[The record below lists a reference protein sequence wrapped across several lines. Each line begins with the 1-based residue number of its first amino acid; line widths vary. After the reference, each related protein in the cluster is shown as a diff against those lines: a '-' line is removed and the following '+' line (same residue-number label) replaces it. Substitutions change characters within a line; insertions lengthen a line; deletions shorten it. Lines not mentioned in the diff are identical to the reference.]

1 MAQYVI
7 YVYEADDFVT
17 APPDEQS
24 GVATGTAPFSLTL
37 KADAKWTEVIVED
50 NEGDFGE
57 EINGPTQ
64 SIVNP
69 VTLNGVTYAAGDNII
84 TAYDLINSGS
94 GHQITSFHIGTGI
107 DGYTVGPV
115 TGIVSTQPLVPGQ
128 TYTFDT
134 NRTSYN
140 QNNPYSQYVC
150 FTRGAMIR
158 TRSGLRRIETL
169 VPGDNIWTLH
179 NGYQRLRWIGSRQ
192 VMVSPKDAPVR
203 IGAGALTGLMV
214 EPTRAPAR
222 DMVVSPQHR
231 LYLSGPKCEMLFG
244 VAEAL
249 IPAKGLL
256 DLPGVGR
263 AMTPSVEYFHL
274 LFERHEVIE
283 ADGSLSESFHPG
295 AQGEA
300 VVGSDARDEILAI
313 FPELTQGFHAF
324 GGTAC
329 PVLSVRE
336 ARVLFTTA
344 A

>member
-7 YVYEADDFVT
+7 YVYEADDFVA
-17 APPDEQS
+17 APPDEQNA
-24 GVATGTAPFSLTL
+24 VAVGSPPFSLTL
-37 KADAKWTEVIVED
+37 KPDAKWTKVVVED

-64 SIVNP
+64 SIVEP
-69 VTLNGVTYAAGDNII
+69 VTLNGVTYNAGDNIVS
-84 TAYDLINSGS
+84 AYDLINSTS
-94 GHQITSFHIGTGI
+94 GHQITSFHVGTGI

-158 TRSGLRRIETL
+158 MQSGFRRIETL
-169 VPGDNIWTLH
+169 TPGDRVWTLH
-179 NGYQRLRWIGSRQ
+179 NGVQAIRWIGSRRL
-192 VMVSPKDAPVR
+192 MVSPKDAPVLIAR
-203 IGAGALTGLMV
+203 GALSGLLKTAEV
-214 EPTRAPAR
+214 IPAR

-231 LYLSGPKCEMLFG
+231 LHLSGPRCEMLFG
-244 VAEAL
+244 VPEAL
-249 IPAKGLL
+249 VAAKALL
-256 DLPGVGR
+256 GVSGVRR
-263 AMTPSVEYFHL
+263 AVTPTVEYFHM
-274 LFERHEVIE
+274 LFDRHQVVE
-283 ADGSLSESFHPG
+283 ADGCLSESFHPG

-300 VVGSDARDEILAI
+300 VIGDAARTEILSI
-313 FPELTQGFHAF
+313 FPELATGFYAY

-329 PVLSVRE
+329 PVLSVSE
-336 ARVLFTTA
+336 AQVLLDA
-344 A
+344 AA